1 MFVMAS
7 AIGVS
12 IIAFQLVMGTRIP
25 TPPALKAPVLSAAY
39 ALPSPSARIDGQLL
53 LGGALFGAGWGLTGM
68 CPGPAIVAAVSPAA
82 GTQVCV
88 RVRVF

>member
-25 TPPALKAPVLSAAY
+25 TPPALKAPVLSASF
-39 ALPSPSARIDGQLL
+39 ALPSRLTASCYWEARFSEPA
-53 LGGALFGAGWGLTGM
+53 GG
-68 CPGPAIVAAVSPAA
+68 
-82 GTQVCV
+82 
-88 RVRVF
+88 